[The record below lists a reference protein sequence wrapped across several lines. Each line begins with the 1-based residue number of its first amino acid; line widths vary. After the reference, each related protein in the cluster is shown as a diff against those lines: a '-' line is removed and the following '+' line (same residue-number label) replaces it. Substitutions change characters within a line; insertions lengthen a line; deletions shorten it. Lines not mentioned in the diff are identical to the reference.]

1 MARYSRRVSDYQ
13 YPDDEFDAADAE
25 GPVPVGVHRAQVPA
39 WRSWIP
45 LLAVLIIVPLVAWG
59 AVALLRNGGGSPS
72 SNGSSSA
79 GATTAGPT
87 ASNPEPEET
96 ETPEPQPSG
105 DADMTMGVTV
115 HNGTNVTGLAGRT
128 GDKLTNAGFTS
139 VQVAQ
144 GVYDS
149 ADPSATTVFYST
161 PDNAAT
167 AKAVADALGT
177 TNVVESA
184 EAVEADDSPNPIVVV
199 LRDDYDDQ
207 G

>member
-87 ASNPEPEET
+87 ASTPEPEET
-96 ETPEPQPSG
+96 ETPEPQPS
-105 DADMTMGVTV
+105 
-115 HNGTNVTGLAGRT
+115 
-128 GDKLTNAGFTS
+128 
-139 VQVAQ
+139 
-144 GVYDS
+144 
-149 ADPSATTVFYST
+149 T
-161 PDNAAT
+161 PVSYT
-167 AKAVADALGT
+167 HL
-177 TNVVESA
+177 
-184 EAVEADDSPNPIVVV
+184 
-199 LRDDYDDQ
+199 
-207 G
+207 

>member
-1 MARYSRRVSDYQ
+1 MSRYE
-13 YPDDEFDAADAE
+13 YPEDEFDAADDE
-25 GPVPVGVHRAQVPA
+25 GPVPVGVHRAPVPG
-39 WRSWIP
+39 WRSWVP

-87 ASNPEPEET
+87 ASTPEPEET

-177 TNVVESA
+177 TNIVESA